1 MCKPA
6 FKEIATDLSMELFH
20 EAREKGFDYQDLAD
34 FVGGTKLSMK
44 AYHYG
49 DSTPSLAVFI
59 GIWKKVKPEK
69 VLKKMANWS
78 GYVVIKLPKIDHQY
92 SLISRQTAKVMRE
105 TADVIEAVGKALE
118 DGKLTE
124 PEKRTVVKEID
135 EAIEELLKLKHSIE
149 VER

>member
-6 FKEIATDLSMELFH
+6 FRDFAKELTEDVIL
-20 EAREKGFDYQDLAD
+20 EAKEKGYTIEDLAELIG
-34 FVGGTKLSMK
+34 VSKYSIS
-44 AYHYG
+44 HYLY
-49 DSTPSLAVFI
+49 DDKVPSLPAFI
-59 GIWKKVKPEK
+59 GLYRKTKSEK
-69 VLKKMANWS
+69 ALKKLASWS
-78 GYVVIKLPKIDHQY
+78 GYVVIKLPEIDHQY

>member
-6 FKEIATDLSMELFH
+6 FKELATDLAMTLFQEAKEL
-20 EAREKGFDYQDLAD
+20 GYDYQDLAD

-59 GIWKKVKPEK
+59 GIWKKVKPIKTLK
-69 VLKKMANWS
+69 VLAKWS
-78 GYVVIKLPKIDHQY
+78 GCVVIRLPEIEHKY
-92 SLISRQTAKVMRE
+92 TLITKQTAKVMRE

-118 DGKLTE
+118 DGQLTE
-124 PEKRTVVKEID
+124 AEKRTVVKEID